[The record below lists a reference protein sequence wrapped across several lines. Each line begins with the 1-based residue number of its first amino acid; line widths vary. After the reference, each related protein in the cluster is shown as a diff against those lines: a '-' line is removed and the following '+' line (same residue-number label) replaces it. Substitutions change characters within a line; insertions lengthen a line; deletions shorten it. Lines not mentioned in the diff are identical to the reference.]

1 MTTNGS
7 NIRGLWEAACGT
19 EVSLIE
25 EDDIYSNDIYAILMI
40 FGVEMA
46 RAAIVREVSRVF
58 GVYNIDV
65 DIRHLELIADYMV
78 SVKMI
83 GLNLA
88 EVIVV
93 RRSRVATTHSIARES
108 TCTRRL
114 C

>member
-7 NIRGLWEAACGT
+7 NFRGLWEVACGT
-19 EVSLIE
+19 EEPLVE
-25 EDDIYSNDIYAILMI
+25 EDDIYSNDIYAILMT

-46 RAAIVREVSRVF
+46 RAAIVREMSRVF

-78 SVKMI
+78 SVEMI
-83 GLNLA
+83 SLNLA
-88 EVIVV
+88 EICGV
-93 RRSRVATTHSIARES
+93 RRSMVATIRSTAREL

-114 C
+114 Y

>member
-1 MTTNGS
+1 VTTNGS
-7 NIRGLWEAACGT
+7 NFRGLWEVACGT
-19 EVSLIE
+19 EEPLIE
-25 EDDIYSNDIYAILMI
+25 EDDVYSNDIYAILMT

-46 RAAIVREVSRVF
+46 RAVIVREMSRVF

-78 SVKMI
+78 SVEMTS
-83 GLNLA
+83 LNVA
-88 EVIVV
+88 ELRGV
-93 RRSRVATTHSIARES
+93 RHSTVATTRSTAREL

>member
-7 NIRGLWEAACGT
+7 NIRGLWEVACGT
-19 EVSLIE
+19 EEPLIE
-25 EDDIYSNDIYAILMI
+25 EDDVYSNDIYAILMT

-46 RAAIVREVSRVF
+46 RAAIVREMSRVF

-78 SVKMI
+78 SVGMI
-83 GLNLA
+83 SLNLA
-88 EVIVV
+88 EIYGV
-93 RRSRVATTHSIARES
+93 RRSRVATTRSTAREL